1 MTDSEFIQ
9 AVNGIF
15 TDLFDIPPDR
25 LTPQA
30 EIFADLGLD
39 SLDMVD
45 LIAAIQKKFN
55 THVRPDERVMAI
67 RTLQNLYDYLK
78 SVHPPT

>member
-1 MTDSEFIQ
+1 MTDSELIQ
-9 AVNGIF
+9 IVNGIF
-15 TDLFDIPPDR
+15 TDSFEIPPEK
-25 LTPQA
+25 LTPNT

-55 THVRPDERVMAI
+55 TQIRPDERVMAI

-78 SVHPPT
+78 TISPPT

>member
-1 MTDSEFIQ
+1 MTESELIQ
-9 AVNGIF
+9 TVNGIF
-15 TDLFDIPPDR
+15 VDSFEIPPER
-25 LTPQA
+25 LTPNA

-55 THVRPDERVMAI
+55 TQVRPDERVMAI

-78 SVHPPT
+78 TISPPT

>member
-1 MTDSEFIQ
+1 MTDSELIQ
-9 AVNGIF
+9 AVNEIF
-15 TDLFDIPPDR
+15 TDAFEIPAER
-25 LTPQA
+25 LTPQT

-55 THVRPDERVMAI
+55 TQVRPDERVMAI

-78 SVHPPT
+78 SIHPSA

>member
-1 MTDSEFIQ
+1 MADSELIQ
-9 AVNGIF
+9 TVNEILLDSF
-15 TDLFDIPPDR
+15 EIAPER

-45 LIAAIQKKFN
+45 LAASLQRRFGVSIRDN
-55 THVRPDERVMAI
+55 DRIRSI
-67 RTLQNLYDYLK
+67 RTMQDLYDYMIVLNAGK
-78 SVHPPT
+78 